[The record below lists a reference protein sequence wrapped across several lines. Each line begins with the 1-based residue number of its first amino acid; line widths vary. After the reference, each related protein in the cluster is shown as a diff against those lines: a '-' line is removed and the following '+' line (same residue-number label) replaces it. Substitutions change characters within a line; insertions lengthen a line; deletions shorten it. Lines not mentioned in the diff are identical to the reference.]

1 MGLKIEFVLF
11 FMGICLQTFVA
22 RLNNVDNSRH
32 FQQQSKK
39 NATLCISSTLLF
51 CKDSVLITGLCFT
64 FKQRYT
70 DQIWS
75 LSGHIGLPGSRRFPS
90 LKISHTKKMHV
101 PYYPLH
107 FIWWPSGWSGGNRA
121 CCGIMD
127 CSQVSWANPN
137 VSPLPTHKGE
147 E

>member
-1 MGLKIEFVLF
+1 LEWVCHNTYSVWAAFEPR
-11 FMGICLQTFVA
+11 LQCMHP
-22 RLNNVDNSRH
+22 NSGH
-32 FQQQSKK
+32 PMTYADQWKF
-39 NATLCISSTLLF
+39 NPILF
-51 CKDSVLITGLCFT
+51 CKHSLLITGLCFT
-64 FKQRYT
+64 FKQLYT
-70 DQIWS
+70 DQIWW

-90 LKISHTKKMHV
+90 LKTSHIKKMHV
-101 PYYPLH
+101 TYYPLH

-121 CCGIMD
+121 CGGIVD